1 MSCVSFFSDVSMVTG
16 KEMAAM
22 QSLCEKRWKHIPAEL
37 ANKEIILS
45 PIETR
50 IFLDDISTH
59 YAARCY
65 NILHDARVVGAS
77 QDEVDSK
84 LDEMTNAR
92 NLLLRL
98 VKENSAT
105 K

>member
-45 PIETR
+45 PIEFFLMISQR
-50 IFLDDISTH
+50 IMRLDATISFTMLGSLELLKTKS
-59 YAARCY
+59 
-65 NILHDARVVGAS
+65 IAS
-77 QDEVDSK
+77 W
-84 LDEMTNAR
+84 
-92 NLLLRL
+92 
-98 VKENSAT
+98 T